1 MPQFV
6 HLHVHSEYSVI
17 DSTLGVKTAI
27 SLAAKNQQPAIA
39 LTDQTNMFALVKF
52 YSGAMDAGVK
62 PIIGSDIWVQ
72 ADLDG
77 ADGSI
82 FKVVCLCQDDQGYL
96 NLSHLISEA
105 YLHNQQVVDNQ
116 LRPLIKQSW
125 LEKFGEGL
133 IILSGA
139 RHGDVGQAILAEKP
153 NLAAS
158 RINWWQKHFP
168 DRYYLE
174 LVRTG
179 RDNEENYSV
188 GAIEAAQRYE
198 LPVVATNEVCFESA
212 EDFDAHEVRV
222 CIHDGY
228 ILDDPNRPKHYSEEQ
243 YFRSTEEMVAL
254 FADIPEAIEN
264 TVEVAKRC
272 NVSLTLGTYFLPDFP
287 VPEGLTLDEYFR
299 LESHKGLEERL
310 QFLFGHLDEAQFAE
324 KRKEY
329 DERLQFEIDII
340 LQMGFPGYFFI
351 VSDFIKWSKE
361 HDIPVGPGRGS
372 GAGSLV
378 AYALKITDLD
388 PLEYDLLFER
398 FLNPERI
405 SMPDFDV
412 DFCMDRRDEVIDYV
426 ARQYGKDH
434 VAQIVTF
441 GTMAAKA
448 VVRDVGRVLGLGYGM
463 VDGIAKLIP
472 NDLGITLNKA
482 LEQEPELQEKY
493 DNDEEVR
500 MLLDLALSLEGTVRN
515 TGKHAGGVVIGPKP
529 LDHFCPLL
537 SEADGSSV
545 VTQLDKNDVE
555 TAGLVKFDFLGLR
568 TLTIIDRALQ
578 SINEGKHKADDD
590 YIQIERISLEDQQT
604 FDLIKT
610 GRTTGIFQLESPGMQ
625 NLIVRLKPDCF
636 EDIIAL
642 VALFRPGPLESGMV
656 DNFIARKHKKEPVSY
671 PDAQWQHD
679 SLKETLE
686 PTYGVILYQEQVMQ
700 IAQILAGYTLGG
712 ADILRRAMG
721 KKKPEEMAKQRL
733 VFKEGAIN
741 NGVDGELAM
750 KIFDLVEKFA
760 GYGFNK
766 SHSAAYALVSYQSAW
781 LKTHY
786 PAEFMAAQISS
797 DMDNTDKVV
806 HMVNECYSMKL
817 EVEQPDIN
825 LGEIHFKAV
834 KGEMRIRYGLGAI
847 KGVGEAALEGVIA
860 ERNANGPFKDLFD
873 FCMRVNKKVNK
884 RVLEALIAAG
894 AFDSLH
900 DNRQAMLSS
909 IEMALQ
915 KADQKQKDAESGQL
929 DLFGD
934 AMAFEEVNADELL
947 VVNEMPE
954 KQRLRGEKEVLGLYM
969 TGHPIEIYRE
979 EIEQFVDSKLSAL
992 RPEKWVKKWVAGLV
1006 VSARTKV
1013 TRTGGKMGFMAIDD
1027 RTARLEVIL
1036 RPAVLEAAQEKLI
1049 PDSVVMVYGEVSED
1063 NFNGGIKIDAEQ
1075 VVTLAEYRNEK
1086 ARAIKIFAD
1095 NQVQPEQIQ
1104 QLFHLLQPFN
1114 QEQGLPIVVNYENP
1128 TAKVQLIT
1136 EDGIKFFPSDD
1147 LIENLVSSGWN
1158 PQVVL

>member
-179 RDNEENYSV
+179 RDNEENYIV

-198 LPVVATNEVCFESA
+198 LPVVATNEVRFESA

-909 IEMALQ
+909 IEIALQ